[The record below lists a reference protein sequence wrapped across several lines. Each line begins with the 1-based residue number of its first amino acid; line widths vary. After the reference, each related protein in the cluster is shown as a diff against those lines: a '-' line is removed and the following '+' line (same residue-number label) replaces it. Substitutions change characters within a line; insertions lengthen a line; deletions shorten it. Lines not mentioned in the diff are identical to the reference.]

1 MKRTTATLLI
11 LTFFLLIILPV
22 VLPYGVVSAQ
32 TSGYTIDKVDH
43 QVQIMYSGQVVI
55 LETIHVSGQVSDGFM
70 IGLPYKYSAAVLK
83 GIAYDDTHSYRLNL
97 GVQLGDQSGFYG
109 ATVDFNGNSPSVFT
123 VAFVLS
129 NQLITEQDTSNDKL
143 DFPAYPSLTQNVG
156 TCDVSITFPST
167 PTTITITKDDGNV
180 NGDTYTKTNLPAY
193 TYSLGNSDLSSS
205 IWNLKANHDK

>member
-22 VLPYGVVSAQ
+22 VLPFGVVSAQ

-83 GIAYDDTHSYRLNL
+83 GIAYDDIHSYQLNL

-129 NQLITEQDTSNDKL
+129 NQLITEQDISSDKL

-167 PTTITITKDDGNV
+167 PTKITITKDDGNV
-180 NGDTYTKTNLPAY
+180 NGDTYTKTNLPA
-193 TYSLGNSDLSSS
+193 
-205 IWNLKANHDK
+205 